1 MSLKYGIEMV
11 KFMNNCYWIISEED
25 GQGMVE
31 YSLILVLLVLS
42 CIVGLELLG
51 KVTYNLYN
59 VVATKLP

>member
-1 MSLKYGIEMV
+1 
-11 KFMNNCYWIISEED
+11 MNNCYWIISEED

>member
-1 MSLKYGIEMV
+1 MV
-11 KFMNNCYWIISEED
+11 KFMNNCYWIISEDD

-31 YSLILVLLVLS
+31 YSLILILLSLV

-59 VVATKLP
+59 EAATKLP